1 MKVELVS
8 TAMAVSELNTVVV
21 ETVSATEVGTALVPD
36 TAEVRMAEIAEEA
49 GAEETG
55 AEETG
60 AEDAAA
66 EDAAAEEAAAE
77 EATEEDGAGATDWE
91 ATAG

>member
-21 ETVSATEVGTALVPD
+21 ENVSATEVGTALVPD

-49 GAEETG
+49 GAETR
-55 AEETG
+55 
-60 AEDAAA
+60 A
-66 EDAAAEEAAAE
+66 EDAAAEEAAA